1 MNGTSFIPK
10 LLAAFKGRVFWGH
23 RRTLS
28 DERSEALFLANV
40 FLSSMVLLRWRTPR
54 LSAATAPSVNRTRY
68 RYAQTGVVA
77 ARLAVN
83 CVPCQIVCGGATLD
97 FLAGNVTRAPQWVRR
112 LGFEWVFCLLNGP
125 KRLFKRYVLGMHVLF
140 K

>member
-1 MNGTSFIPK
+1 MPK
-10 LLAAFKGRVFWGH
+10 Q
-23 RRTLS
+23 
-28 DERSEALFLANV
+28 E
-40 FLSSMVLLRWRTPR
+40 
-54 LSAATAPSVNRTRY
+54 
-68 RYAQTGVVA
+68 VVA

-97 FLAGNVTRAPQWVRR
+97 FLAGNVTRAPQWVFR
-112 LGFEWVFCLLNGP
+112 LLSGP